1 LWTRDIS
8 PIRERDHAS
17 TARCRPRSS
26 SWLVAGQA
34 VRGVGRD
41 QAAGRYL
48 AAARRAPHRPRP
60 LAAATQHHRDT
71 PRRDLAGRGLAA
83 AAPTRRLA
91 MGPSLGLLLVLQ
103 QPIIP
108 GRHTATP
115 LRCLA
120 ATTDIP

>member
-83 AAPTRRLA
+83 AAPDRRLA
-91 MGPSLGLLLVLQ
+91 MGLSLGLLLVPHHPITLQ
-103 QPIIP
+103 RQIAPP
-108 GRHTATP
+108 QRM
-115 LRCLA
+115 
-120 ATTDIP
+120 